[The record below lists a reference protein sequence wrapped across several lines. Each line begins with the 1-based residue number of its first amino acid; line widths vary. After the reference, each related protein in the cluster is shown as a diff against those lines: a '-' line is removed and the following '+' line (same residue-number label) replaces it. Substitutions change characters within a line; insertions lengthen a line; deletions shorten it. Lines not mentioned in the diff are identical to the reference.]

1 MTDQAAEWSEIIL
14 NYAELGN
21 WTEVNQLIY
30 RIEDDLTKE
39 QTLVELI
46 TKRLIKG
53 DFQEAENLGNQI
65 TNYPNYIAQGRA
77 RIGGYY
83 LLANKPEQA
92 NKMFTKAM
100 NVLKEIDQDYA
111 DMVKNDVYTVIA
123 VEYWLGGDKN
133 KANQVLA
140 MIDNTD
146 EKAKFWSEI
155 AQNLAVKNE
164 FDNALNSLDNIN
176 KLPKNKDYN
185 SIDYY
190 QDQAL
195 SNIAKYASTEQ
206 LTILIEY
213 LNQIIDPT
221 YKNAALAEIIKR
233 YLELENYQQADFLIK
248 ELNDTNGDLL
258 TFIIYEYAKNGK
270 LDTANRLIN
279 TIENEYWK
287 TESRIK
293 MMAGLARKGEDEQA
307 LIMAKEIT
315 VLEVKL
321 PALMAIAEAYIETNK
336 YQLAL
341 NLLEQLN
348 KTATEELNKNQDL
361 DEKYLV
367 LSNIKGTSNYLIS
380 MVKCGLINKLN

>member
-53 DFQEAENLGNQI
+53 EFQEAENLVTQI
-65 TNYPNYIAQGRA
+65 TNYPSYIAQGRA
-77 RIGGYY
+77 RIGRYY
-83 LLANKPEQA
+83 LLANKREQA

-111 DMVKNDVYTVIA
+111 DMVKNDFYSVIA

-146 EKAKFWSEI
+146 EIAKFWSEI

-164 FDNALNSLDNIN
+164 FDNALNALDNIN

-185 SIDYY
+185 SLDYY
-190 QDQAL
+190 QDQVL
-195 SNIAKYASTEQ
+195 SNIAKYANTEQ
-206 LTILIEY
+206 LNTLIEY
-213 LNQIIDPT
+213 INQITDPT

-233 YLELENYQQADFLIK
+233 DLELENYQQADFLIQ

-258 TFIIYEYAKNGK
+258 TFIIYEYAKKGK
-270 LDTANRLIN
+270 LETANSLIN
-279 TIENEYWK
+279 TIENEYWN

-293 MMAGLARKGEDEQA
+293 MIEGLARKGEDEQA

-321 PALMAIAEAYIETNK
+321 PALMGIAKAYIETNK

-380 MVKCGLINKLN
+380 MVKCGLN